1 MNKGPPRKVTVED
14 MSDALAAPT
23 IVTPGATEISDGMV
37 KSMKRKR
44 DRDRMDPRKARRPEL
59 PVTGPGR
66 GGRVGASA
74 TQHLVQSL
82 VRDSSRDDDVSF
94 FLFNMGLSPPQR
106 ALCDQA
112 PATISNLRLKRSCNA
127 YLIFF
132 LFTFY
137 LDF

>member
-94 FLFNMGLSPPQR
+94 FCSIWAYHRPNGHCVTRRQRLFP
-106 ALCDQA
+106 
-112 PATISNLRLKRSCNA
+112 ISA
-127 YLIFF
+127 
-132 LFTFY
+132 
-137 LDF
+137 